1 MMQKGTP
8 TTDRIGAYRVIRELS
23 VTGSIQVHLACE
35 DAPDAPSQNVELKV
49 VPNAPGR
56 DAKDTQKLIRDL
68 TVCSRLKHPGIV
80 LTRKVFKHADAAV
93 LVVEHVDGV
102 SPAELLGC
110 GTKGERPLSDDA
122 ALLVGLSIC
131 DALAHAHATLD
142 DHRVPIVHRA
152 VSPSNILVGRDG
164 SVKLDGFGFANVY
177 VGIAAG
183 AEDDT
188 AWTPAYM
195 APEQV
200 TEQAPTP
207 KVDVY
212 AAALILWELLSG
224 RKSVTLPRDPFAI
237 EETLK
242 VLANRKL
249 EPLAKLRPDL
259 PEALTSAVDA
269 ALASEADKRNI
280 GCAEMGR
287 CIRKVFQYARG
298 RRELRDCVTTALA
311 RPSRSERRAS
321 RIESTKQPDAS
332 VRAEPPPA
340 VEPKAPASAPRMAAR
355 APRATAR
362 AKHASTPPQKSSAT
376 QQAPAT
382 PRQSPTIAGQP
393 VASASGEPE
402 QAPDLWAN
410 DPFGPECGPLLPASA
425 PREPEGAPEPLA
437 SDPCVPIA
445 ASRAMQRTLVG
456 IAPPPLEVAAA
467 RRPGPLPLPVN
478 LPPPEPNDEPNLFD
492 SPLSEPIA
500 IDDAT
505 EDADDRAAVLPPF
518 PRAFARPSDD
528 VAVTPASMS
537 SDVDRPSGP
546 HSARLAL
553 TADKLPA
560 LPASDTSDASS
571 ERIADI
577 PQRRRS
583 PWVAAWVVLALSL
596 GGLIVKISSSRAP
609 IGSMASLRTL
619 MFARPDAAAAAA
631 KPAPVAPSPPPVAT
645 APQPVAPSPPP
656 VATAPQPVATA
667 PSPPTQTAALTKGTP
682 AAGEV
687 NASDAT
693 SPPPPLDE
701 STKKSLLK
709 RGLGLLTVHS
719 TAPHASVYV
728 NLKVL
733 GSAEEMLTVPCG
745 KQFVSIGIPPRRP
758 GPPIWLAPGKS
769 IIVPCGAAFEAT
781 LNPRALR

>member
-1 MMQKGTP
+1 MDLDRIDDGLRRVSRGPLISAVRSWWGTNAIDGGQREDTTHRSDACGCGRVSRSGMMQKGTP

-35 DAPDAPSQNVELKV
+35 DAPDVPSQNVELKV

-68 TVCSRLKHPGIV
+68 TVCSRLTHPGIV

-102 SPAELLGC
+102 SLAELLAQGAND
-110 GTKGERPLSDDA
+110 ERLLSDDA
-122 ALLVGLSIC
+122 ALLIGLSIC

-224 RKSVTLPRDPFAI
+224 RKSVTLPRHPFAI

-280 GCAEMGR
+280 GCAEMAR
-287 CIRKVFQYARG
+287 CVRKVFQFARA

-332 VRAEPPPA
+332 VRAQPALA
-340 VEPKAPASAPRMAAR
+340 VEPKAPASAPRRVASAPRPLAEQSPPTAQR
-355 APRATAR
+355 AP
-362 AKHASTPPQKSSAT
+362 ASG
-376 QQAPAT
+376 
-382 PRQSPTIAGQP
+382 RR
-393 VASASGEPE
+393 VASASSEPE
-402 QAPDLWAN
+402 QAPDFWAN

-425 PREPEGAPEPLA
+425 PLEP
-437 SDPCVPIA
+437 
-445 ASRAMQRTLVG
+445 M
-456 IAPPPLEVAAA
+456 
-467 RRPGPLPLPVN
+467 N
-478 LPPPEPNDEPNLFD
+478 LPPPEPNDEPNLFN
-492 SPLSEPIA
+492 SPLSEPVA

-518 PRAFARPSDD
+518 PRAFVRPSDD
-528 VAVTPASMS
+528 VAVTPAPMS
-537 SDVDRPSGP
+537 SEVDRPSGP

-560 LPASDTSDASS
+560 LHASDTSDASR

-577 PQRRRS
+577 PQRLTLGEILQAPTRWRRS
-583 PWVAAWVVLALSL
+583 PWVAAWAVLALSL

-609 IGSMASLRTL
+609 TGSIASLRSL
-619 MFARPDAAAAAA
+619 LPARSDAAAAAA
-631 KPAPVAPSPPPVAT
+631 KPA
-645 APQPVAPSPPP
+645 PVAPSPPP

-682 AAGEV
+682 PPGEV
-687 NASDAT
+687 NATDTT

-709 RGLGLLTVHS
+709 RGFGLLTVHS

-733 GSAEEMLTVPCG
+733 GGPEERLTVPCG